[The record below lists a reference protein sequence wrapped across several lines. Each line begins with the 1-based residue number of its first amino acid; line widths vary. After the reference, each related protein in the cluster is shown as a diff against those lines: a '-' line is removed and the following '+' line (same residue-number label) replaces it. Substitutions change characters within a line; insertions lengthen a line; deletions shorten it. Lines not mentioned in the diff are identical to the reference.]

1 MDLIENY
8 IRSVSLFLPQGQR
21 DDIARELREDL
32 RSQVDDRQ
40 AELGRSLS
48 ESEQVALLRQY
59 GHPMLMASRYR
70 RARNLIGPVIFP
82 IYAQV
87 LKLVLGLVTATNLAS
102 IGLLVTRGAS
112 WSEVGGAVARFLDN
126 GLEVVVFITL
136 AAALCEWSLTRF
148 KVLERWNPSSLG
160 PIDRPLRMAER
171 AVREAGLQVG
181 RTDSVVRRALDESG
195 PPVQVRSISE
205 LVMLTVFAVWGLL
218 GLVFPYLVFAS
229 GASMLDWAPMV
240 DRIFPVVAVGIIAA
254 LVDQYLR
261 LTRPDA
267 VFVRVMRVVWA
278 NAGWILLVLLL
289 LADHRWVVW
298 TGTPEQWARFGRF
311 ADFAGRTWSLVD
323 VVNGVITTTLVL
335 VGLVCLIGPC
345 WRLRRLFWR
354 RGAHTAHA

>member
-1 MDLIENY
+1 MDLIDSY
-8 IRSVSLFLPQGQR
+8 VRSVRLFLPKEQR

-48 ESEQVALLRQY
+48 ESEHVALLRQY

-82 IYAQV
+82 IYWQV

-102 IGLLVTRGAS
+102 VGLLAARGAS
-112 WSEVGGAVARFLDN
+112 WSEIGGGVARFLDN
-126 GLEVVVFITL
+126 GLEVAVFITL
-136 AAALCEWSLTRF
+136 VAACCEWSLTRF
-148 KVLERWNPSSLG
+148 KVLERWDPSSMN
-160 PIDRPLRMAER
+160 PIDRPLRVAER
-171 AVREAGLQVG
+171 AVHDAGM
-181 RTDSVVRRALDESG
+181 RIARSDSLVRRALDESG
-195 PPVQVRSISE
+195 PPLQVRSVSE
-205 LVMLTVFAVWGLL
+205 FVMLAVFAGWGLL
-218 GLVFPYLVFAS
+218 GLIFPYLVFAS
-229 GASMLDWAPMV
+229 AASMLDWAPMV
-240 DRIFPVVAVGIIAA
+240 DRLFLVVAVVIIVA

-261 LTRPDA
+261 LTRPGA
-267 VFVRVMRVVWA
+267 SFVRVMRVFWA
-278 NAGWILLVLLL
+278 NAGWILLVLLS

-335 VGLVCLIGPC
+335 VALVCLIGPC
-345 WRLRRLFWR
+345 WRLRRLFGR

>member
-8 IRSVSLFLPQGQR
+8 IRSVSLFLPKEQR

-82 IYAQV
+82 IYGQV

-112 WSEVGGAVARFLDN
+112 WSEVGGAVGRFLDN

-171 AVREAGLQVG
+171 AVREVS
-181 RTDSVVRRALDESG
+181 SVARSMSRG
-195 PPVQVRSISE
+195 PPSRC
-205 LVMLTVFAVWGLL
+205 G
-218 GLVFPYLVFAS
+218 P
-229 GASMLDWAPMV
+229 
-240 DRIFPVVAVGIIAA
+240 
-254 LVDQYLR
+254 
-261 LTRPDA
+261 
-267 VFVRVMRVVWA
+267 
-278 NAGWILLVLLL
+278 
-289 LADHRWVVW
+289 
-298 TGTPEQWARFGRF
+298 
-311 ADFAGRTWSLVD
+311 SLSS
-323 VVNGVITTTLVL
+323 
-335 VGLVCLIGPC
+335 
-345 WRLRRLFWR
+345 
-354 RGAHTAHA
+354 